1 MLDFESVTLHLEEP
15 IQHGSL
21 VADFVFISDQL
32 MSQNVTN
39 TERTRLFNLAKHL
52 TRSNI
57 NYNTWCGINLIYIM
71 LLDKSFCH
79 KYGAEVLDLL
89 YQIMETSMMSDKKL
103 LKSCLRTAAKVFDL
117 LVSDADFSREQLTPR
132 VSRFLVICL
141 DNFSASPILIS
152 DVMQTVLKN
161 HPTTTRPFLS
171 KIRAKVL
178 EIVCLDDLGVEDP
191 QYYNSIFGLLCTA
204 SLTERDN
211 PQKYWSDVIFSIFGE
226 LVATFSLV
234 DNFIDVSSDKTFH
247 SLLERYRSKQSG
259 TFFPSMKVDAN
270 SHLSLMQIS
279 RRVQQLFR
287 ILTACLCSSS
297 GCTVQMPVGSIWEV
311 VDAICAIRIG
321 VYDFQPAIRDPILKR
336 SVESVLLKTQG
347 AALAFFG
354 NIMGQLNGFFLSYS
368 NRQLECLNHHARYAQ
383 RKAISEL
390 SDEADMGCTL
400 SGASQVVHLIGFV
413 PDHSE
418 ISFLAGIALKELNY
432 ENSGHSFDDSKATHT
447 GLVNPTG
454 TRIKRSF
461 RPLIPSLAFLR
472 SLSRHSYIPQSIFG
486 AISRDFLKQTLLT
499 TDRFDARNIKV
510 FECWSRVLA
519 DNVYSF
525 PIPLSVVL
533 RFVGESDALNALI
546 NPKLPRT
553 GIRESTNDT
562 ILSSQQDQLPKGRK
576 RDFSVSDEEEAVVLK
591 QPKLDL
597 VDFNNAGRIG
607 SIDIFSKEPDAPIA
621 QVHSGDPGSES
632 VGQHPTSEEDEQ
644 SPISLSVDQEID
656 IPTLDVNA
664 DTDDE
669 Q

>member
-117 LVSDADFSREQLTPR
+117 LVSDADFSREQTCQPDWNENKEEFSSSNPIFGFSKAVISPFLHTPKYLR
-132 VSRFLVICL
+132 RNSERFPQA
-141 DNFSASPILIS
+141 DPI
-152 DVMQTVLKN
+152 DD
-161 HPTTTRPFLS
+161 RPFRR
-171 KIRAKVL
+171 KEHQGIRML
-178 EIVCLDDLGVEDP
+178 E
-191 QYYNSIFGLLCTA
+191 
-204 SLTERDN
+204 
-211 PQKYWSDVIFSIFGE
+211 
-226 LVATFSLV
+226 
-234 DNFIDVSSDKTFH
+234 
-247 SLLERYRSKQSG
+247 
-259 TFFPSMKVDAN
+259 
-270 SHLSLMQIS
+270 
-279 RRVQQLFR
+279 
-287 ILTACLCSSS
+287 
-297 GCTVQMPVGSIWEV
+297 
-311 VDAICAIRIG
+311 
-321 VYDFQPAIRDPILKR
+321 
-336 SVESVLLKTQG
+336 
-347 AALAFFG
+347 
-354 NIMGQLNGFFLSYS
+354 
-368 NRQLECLNHHARYAQ
+368 
-383 RKAISEL
+383 
-390 SDEADMGCTL
+390 
-400 SGASQVVHLIGFV
+400 
-413 PDHSE
+413 
-418 ISFLAGIALKELNY
+418 
-432 ENSGHSFDDSKATHT
+432 
-447 GLVNPTG
+447 
-454 TRIKRSF
+454 
-461 RPLIPSLAFLR
+461 
-472 SLSRHSYIPQSIFG
+472 
-486 AISRDFLKQTLLT
+486 
-499 TDRFDARNIKV
+499 
-510 FECWSRVLA
+510 
-519 DNVYSF
+519 
-525 PIPLSVVL
+525 SVVL